1 VGFFA
6 QRTSFG
12 LPRGFL
18 DIAARPVVVSHQDQE
33 GIFILRHKEDEMKR
47 WVWMVISL
55 ILAYVPLLIPLEGGH
70 GLEPQ
75 EKWVARY
82 NGPAYGFDYA
92 KAIAVDSSGNVYVT
106 GTSKGSDTG
115 NDYATIKYNTNGKQL
130 WVKRYNGPA
139 YGNDFAGAIAVDS
152 SGNVYVTGASDC
164 SGTYSTD
171 CATIKYNTNGKQLWV
186 KTYNG
191 PAKKGDDGASAIAV
205 DSSGNVYVTGT
216 SEGSDTGDDY
226 VTIKYNTN
234 GKQLWVKRYNGPAKK
249 EDSASAIAV
258 DSSGNVYVTGGS
270 EGSGTSD
277 DYATIK
283 YNTNGKQLWVKTYNG
298 PAYGNDF
305 AGAIAVDSSGNVYVT
320 GSSSNRLSGYEN
332 SDYATIKYNTNGKQL
347 WVKRYNRVAVGWNW
361 ASAIAVDSSG
371 NVYVTG
377 ASYGTSYDYATI
389 KYDTN
394 GKQLWVKTYNGPAK
408 KEDEAKAIAVDSS
421 GNVYVTG
428 YSEGSGTSDDYA
440 TIKYNTNGK
449 QLWVKTYNGP
459 AKKEDSA
466 SAIAVDSSGNVY
478 VTGYSYGLDGTGD
491 YTTIKY

>member
-115 NDYATIKYNTNGKQL
+115 NDYA
-130 WVKRYNGPA
+130 
-139 YGNDFAGAIAVDS
+139 
-152 SGNVYVTGASDC
+152 
-164 SGTYSTD
+164 
-171 CATIKYNTNGKQLWV
+171 
-186 KTYNG
+186 
-191 PAKKGDDGASAIAV
+191 
-205 DSSGNVYVTGT
+205 
-216 SEGSDTGDDY
+216 
-226 VTIKYNTN
+226 TIKYNTN

-408 KEDEAKAIAVDSS
+408 KED
-421 GNVYVTG
+421 
-428 YSEGSGTSDDYA
+428 
-440 TIKYNTNGK
+440 
-449 QLWVKTYNGP
+449 
-459 AKKEDSA
+459 SA